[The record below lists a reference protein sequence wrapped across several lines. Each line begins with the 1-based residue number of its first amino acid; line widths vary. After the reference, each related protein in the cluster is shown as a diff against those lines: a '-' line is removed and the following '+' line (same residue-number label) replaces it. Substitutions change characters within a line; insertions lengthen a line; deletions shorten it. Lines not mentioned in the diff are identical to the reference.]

1 MINNKN
7 IKSKLLIT
15 FLSLPIVLIV
25 LLKVVANG
33 ILGIRLI
40 NLMSVSQLLP
50 LSEVALFNQEF
61 LFKLAIAFSDFNFNL
76 NSFFRI
82 ISIVDVLPILLTF
95 LVLEVNRITLKN
107 VGLKKSLIFFL
118 FLYFLKYI
126 GLVFIL
132 FITVSLNLEFS
143 IAFNY
148 LGYWM
153 IIVYSL
159 FIASISFLIYSLIK
173 SYKK

>member
-82 ISIVDVLPILLTF
+82 ISLVDVLPILLTF
-95 LVLEVNRITLKN
+95 LVLEVNRITIKHS
-107 VGLKKSLIFFL
+107 GLKKSLIFFL

-132 FITVSLNLEFS
+132 FITISLNLEFS